1 MLNNQYSIKKI
12 SLFLFLSLFVSACV
26 EIPETGQKTLML
38 TTPAEEK
45 QMGEQAYAEV
55 MKKEKISKDP
65 RLNGILKRVGNE
77 IAQEA
82 AQPDFNWE
90 FNIIVSEQVNAWC
103 MPGGKVAF
111 YTGIFPYLKNEAGM
125 ATVMGH
131 EVAHAVLRHAGQRI
145 SQQMKQQ
152 LGLGLLSGATSGL
165 FKNPAAHDQIM
176 NIFGAG
182 SNVAFALPHSRES
195 ETEADVIGLK
205 YMAKAGY
212 DPEEALRFWQRF
224 SQAGGQAPP
233 EFLSTHPAGATRIN
247 TIKRLLPD
255 AKKYYQQAEKKYG
268 LGQTL

>member
-1 MLNNQYSIKKI
+1 MYKKLPI
-12 SLFLFLSLFVSACV
+12 QKTILFLIFSFFVTSCV
-26 EIPETGQKTLML
+26 EIPETGEKTLML

-45 QMGEQAYAEV
+45 KMGEQAYAEV
-55 MKKEKISKDP
+55 MQKEKINKNP
-65 RLNGILKRVGNE
+65 RLNTILKRVGYN

-82 AQPDFNWE
+82 SQPNFNWE
-90 FNIIVSEQVNAWC
+90 FKIIESEQINAWC

-131 EVAHAVLRHAGQRI
+131 EVAHAVLRHSGQRI

-165 FKNPAAHDQIM
+165 FNNPQAHDQIM
-176 NIFGAG
+176 AIFGAG

-195 ETEADVIGLK
+195 ETEADVVGLK

-212 DPEEALRFWQRF
+212 NPEEALRFWQRF

-233 EFLSTHPAGATRIN
+233 EFLSTHPAGITRIN

-255 AKKYYQQAEKKYG
+255 AKHYYQQAAKKYG
-268 LGQTL
+268 LGETL